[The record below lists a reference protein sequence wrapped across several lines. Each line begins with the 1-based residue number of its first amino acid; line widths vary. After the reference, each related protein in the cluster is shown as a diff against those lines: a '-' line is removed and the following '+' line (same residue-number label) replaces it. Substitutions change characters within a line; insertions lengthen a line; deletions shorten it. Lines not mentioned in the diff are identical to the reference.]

1 MKRHNPVHEL
11 ERRTAAGEIA
21 PIPAAGRWN
30 GDRAERAA
38 LAQLRLRA
46 RTPES
51 GHVPRML
58 AEVRR
63 VFVESAVCETPD
75 ALARMVPDDAF
86 QTLLATQNDENF
98 DAEILQLGMVGG
110 RLSPKEF
117 FGCRTVGD
125 LVANMERAEREGRPK
140 PTQDD
145 ICRHN
150 RKARHGARVTAIFA
164 LVVVLLVLF
173 RLYLL
178 FNRIADLFNP

>member
-1 MKRHNPVHEL
+1 MKRLNPVREL
-11 ERRTAAGEIA
+11 ERRTAAGEVA

-30 GDRAERAA
+30 GDRAGRAA

-51 GHVPRML
+51 GTVPRML

-63 VFVESAVCETPD
+63 VFVESAVCENPE
-75 ALARMVPDDAF
+75 ALARMIPDDAF
-86 QTLLATQNDENF
+86 RTLLATQNDEDF
-98 DAEILQLGMVGG
+98 DAEILRLGMSCG
-110 RLSPKEF
+110 RLAPEEF

-140 PTQDD
+140 PTPDD
-145 ICRHN
+145 ILRHN
-150 RKARHGARVTAIFA
+150 RKARRGARVTAIFV

-173 RLYLL
+173 RLSLL
-178 FNRIADLFNP
+178 FNRIAGLFNP

>member
-1 MKRHNPVHEL
+1 MKPTDPVREL
-11 ERRTAAGEIA
+11 ERRTAAGEVA

-30 GDRAERAA
+30 GDRAGRAA

-51 GHVPRML
+51 DPVPRML

-63 VFVESAVCETPD
+63 VFVESAVCENPE

-86 QTLLATQNDENF
+86 RTLLATQNDEDF

-110 RLSPKEF
+110 RLSPEEF

-140 PTQDD
+140 PTPDD
-145 ICRHN
+145 ILRHN
-150 RKARHGARVTAIFA
+150 RKARRGARVTAIFV

-173 RLYLL
+173 RLSLL